1 MASDTGFREE
11 SMREQPTSS
20 EVIPL
25 DAVDQLRF
33 ARDVICEEAQALEVL
48 ADSLDTS
55 FYEAVRLVGGTS
67 GCVIVTGVGKAG
79 LIGQKMVAT
88 FASTG
93 TRAWFLHPTEALHGD
108 IGCVHDDDIVL
119 MISNSG
125 RSEEVLRLLPLFSD
139 RDIPVIA
146 LTRDCCN
153 PLARGA
159 RVTIN
164 IGHHQ
169 EAGEFRLAP
178 TTSTAAMLAAGDA
191 LALTISRV
199 QGFTVHDFAKVH
211 PAGDIGRQLLSVR
224 DVMRTGEDLRMA
236 SPSRTIRSVLVD
248 QQLPGRRTGAVLL
261 VSDEGTLSGIF
272 TDSDLTR
279 LLEQH
284 RENQLDRPIA
294 EVMSANP
301 CTIHQSALVPQA
313 VEVMSVGK
321 LSELPVIDD
330 QGCPVGVID
339 ITDLIDLRSSG
350 EQIIDSSQR
359 YSA

>member
-1 MASDTGFREE
+1 
-11 SMREQPTSS
+11 
-20 EVIPL
+20 
-25 DAVDQLRF
+25 
-33 ARDVICEEAQALEVL
+33 
-48 ADSLDTS
+48 
-55 FYEAVRLVGGTS
+55 
-67 GCVIVTGVGKAG
+67 
-79 LIGQKMVAT
+79 
-88 FASTG
+88 
-93 TRAWFLHPTEALHGD
+93 
-108 IGCVHDDDIVL
+108 
-119 MISNSG
+119 
-125 RSEEVLRLLPLFSD
+125 
-139 RDIPVIA
+139 
-146 LTRDCCN
+146 
-153 PLARGA
+153 
-159 RVTIN
+159 
-164 IGHHQ
+164 
-169 EAGEFRLAP
+169 
-178 TTSTAAMLAAGDA
+178 
-191 LALTISRV
+191 
-199 QGFTVHDFAKVH
+199 
-211 PAGDIGRQLLSVR
+211 
-224 DVMRTGEDLRMA
+224 MA